1 MPLFL
6 TERESDLIEHMDR
19 KDCDPELLEN
29 TYRQFKTINWLLS
42 GWEGIYK
49 KYLRPRMHPNE
60 SYTLLD
66 IGFGGGD
73 IPLLISKLAKRDG
86 FDLHITAIETDER
99 AFKFSKALTQ
109 DEKVLFRHCSS
120 KHMLNYGDTFDFV
133 ISNHLIHHLDEF
145 ELTKILRQA
154 EELATRMVLFSD
166 IERSD
171 VGYSLFSVFA
181 PILFRKSFI
190 VEDGLMSIRKSFTK
204 SELERSIPNNWTVSR
219 QFPFRL
225 ILKWP
230 R

>member
-6 TERESDLIEHMDR
+6 TERESDLVEHMDR
-19 KDCDPELLEN
+19 KNCDPELLNN
-29 TYRQFKTINWLLS
+29 TYRQFKTINGLLS
-42 GWEGIYK
+42 GWAGIYRK
-49 KYLRPRMHPNE
+49 HLRPRMHENE

-73 IPLLISKLAKRDG
+73 IPLLLSRLAKKDG
-86 FDLHITAIETDER
+86 YDLRITAIEPDER
-99 AFKFSKALTQ
+99 AYKYSQTLPQ
-109 DEKVLFRHCSS
+109 DDKVLFRNCSA

-145 ELTKILRQA
+145 ELSRVLKQA

-166 IERSD
+166 IERTD
-171 VGYSLFSVFA
+171 AGYSLFSVFA
-181 PILFRKSFI
+181 PMLFRNSFI
-190 VEDGLMSIRKSFTK
+190 VEDGRISIRKSYTK
-204 SELERSIPNNWTVSR
+204 SELKKSIPNNWIVRR

-225 ILKWP
+225 LLKWP